1 MNGTK
6 IGNFIVSKIR
16 MLCSIEFSSGFFFF
30 LDKTLD
36 IFLIV
41 LSFHFQ
47 VRGHR
52 SILSGRSS
60 PVDHWP
66 ARKLATDDV

>member
-1 MNGTK
+1 MNLTK
-6 IGNFIVSKIR
+6 IGNFVVWKIR
-16 MLCSIEFSSGFFFF
+16 MLLCSIEFSSGF
-30 LDKTLD
+30 LNRTLD

-41 LSFHFQ
+41 LSFLFQ

-66 ARKLATDDV
+66 ARKLATDDLGV

>member
-6 IGNFIVSKIR
+6 IGNFVVSKIR
-16 MLCSIEFSSGFFFF
+16 MLCSIEFSSGFFF

-41 LSFHFQ
+41 LSFLFQ